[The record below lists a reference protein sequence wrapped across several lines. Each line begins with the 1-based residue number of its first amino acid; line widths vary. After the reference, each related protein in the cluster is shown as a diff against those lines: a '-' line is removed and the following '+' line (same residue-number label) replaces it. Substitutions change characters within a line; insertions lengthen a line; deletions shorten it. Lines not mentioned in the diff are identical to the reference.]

1 VSVTPDTKDWTWV
14 LGRPCGECGL
24 DARQL
29 PPADVPP
36 LLRAAA
42 STFAAV
48 LARAGAATRPA
59 PGVWSALE
67 YACHVRD
74 VCRRFD
80 ARLRL
85 LLVLHDPMFENWDQ
99 DAAAVRDG
107 YDAQDP
113 ERVGLELAEAA
124 ERLAGAIDG
133 VPDGSRERTGRRSD
147 GAVFT
152 VTTLCRYV
160 AHDVVHHV
168 HDVTAPAT
176 P

>member
-1 VSVTPDTKDWTWV
+1 MP
-14 LGRPCGECGL
+14 GCGSCSSC
-24 DARQL
+24 DN
-29 PPADVPP
+29 PI
-36 LLRAAA
+36 
-42 STFAAV
+42 
-48 LARAGAATRPA
+48 
-59 PGVWSALE
+59 
-67 YACHVRD
+67 
-74 VCRRFD
+74 
-80 ARLRL
+80 
-85 LLVLHDPMFENWDQ
+85 FENWDQ

-124 ERLAGAIDG
+124 ERLAAAIDG
-133 VPDGSRERTGRRSD
+133 VPDGSWERDRD
-147 GAVFT
+147 GGPTAPLFT